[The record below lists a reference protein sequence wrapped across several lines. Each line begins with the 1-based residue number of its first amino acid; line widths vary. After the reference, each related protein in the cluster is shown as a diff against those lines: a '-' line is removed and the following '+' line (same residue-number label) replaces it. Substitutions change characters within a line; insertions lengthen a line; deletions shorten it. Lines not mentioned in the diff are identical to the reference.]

1 MINPIDYSVSSC
13 GTPQSFLL
21 IFIIVI
27 ILHLNNWC
35 PQCVCSIGW
44 LFLSIGDQ
52 NSGLIIIFLFFS
64 LWFCAV
70 LKWLYYQADSSMA
83 DLSWPRLYNCYKCQ
97 NHVCCHDDIVSKSFQ
112 VNSIAIDFST
122 WTLLWSVVHAH
133 APFWRLTLAFFFSI
147 YKHCI

>member
-44 LFLSIGDQ
+44 LLLSIGDQ
-52 NSGLIIIFLFFS
+52 NSGLIIIFLFS
-64 LWFCAV
+64 LCDFVQYWSDCIIKQILRWLIWLGQGCTTATSARTMYAV
-70 LKWLYYQADSSMA
+70 MMILSLNLFRWTQLQLISQHEPCYGQSFTLTRPFGDWL
-83 DLSWPRLYNCYKCQ
+83 
-97 NHVCCHDDIVSKSFQ
+97 
-112 VNSIAIDFST
+112 
-122 WTLLWSVVHAH
+122 
-133 APFWRLTLAFFFSI
+133 
-147 YKHCI
+147 